1 MANKCSDYNVKG
13 CPASYYLKCSAYA
26 EGMNCWEVTRVPCCA
41 KSMLSE
47 CRDCEVYRRGKSQQ
61 EQETS
66 DSSLLPERESP
77 GNPAIRGPKPK
88 DSKDFARFLG

>member
-26 EGMNCWEVTRVPCCA
+26 EGMNCWEVASVPCCS

-61 EQETS
+61 EEEAS
-66 DSSLLPERESP
+66 DSSPLPECESS
-77 GNPAIRGPKPK
+77 GNATMRWPKT
-88 DSKDFARFLG
+88 